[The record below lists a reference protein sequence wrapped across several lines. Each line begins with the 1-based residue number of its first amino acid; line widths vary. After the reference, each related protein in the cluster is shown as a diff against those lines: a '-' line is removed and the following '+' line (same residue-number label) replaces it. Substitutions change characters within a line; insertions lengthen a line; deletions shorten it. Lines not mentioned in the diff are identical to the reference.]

1 MGRQRKL
8 LKARVFVTVGILGWA
23 ILALMTFSSAI
34 GQDSLACR
42 VTFLAY
48 NAKEELPNQPIV
60 RGELV
65 LELGV
70 TGEVRGELLSD
81 ASPADGE
88 EPGEPVV
95 LATVVGQ
102 HNGRAI
108 NLVFESLAITFG
120 DALVVPADDS
130 ITYPTGLPLFATGTS
145 VAEVGLCTG
154 MWGGT
159 YVTADPITG
168 GQWFAVAP

>member
-1 MGRQRKL
+1 MMKTR
-8 LKARVFVTVGILGWA
+8 AFVTVGMLGWVA
-23 ILALMTFSSAI
+23 LALMTFSSVF
-34 GQDSLACR
+34 GQDSLSCR

-65 LELGV
+65 LELGI
-70 TGEVRGELLSD
+70 TGEVRGELLS
-81 ASPADGE
+81 APGPTE
-88 EPGEPVV
+88 ETVEDEPIL

-108 NLVFESLAITFG
+108 NLVFESPAIAFG
-120 DALVVPADDS
+120 ESLVVPPNEGVS
-130 ITYPTGLPLFATGTS
+130 YPTGLPLFATGTS

-154 MWGGT
+154 MWGGS
-159 YVTADPITG
+159 YVTADPITS

>member
-1 MGRQRKL
+1 M
-8 LKARVFVTVGILGWA
+8 KARAFMMVGVLGWVV
-23 ILALMTFSSAI
+23 LALLTFSSVF
-34 GQDSLACR
+34 GQESLSCR

-65 LELGV
+65 LELEV
-70 TGEVRGELLSD
+70 TGEVRGELMSD
-81 ASPADGE
+81 ASPADAE
-88 EPGEPVV
+88 TASEPVV

-102 HNGRAI
+102 HKGRAI
-108 NLVFESLAITFG
+108 NLVFESPAITFG
-120 DALVVPADDS
+120 ASLVVPPDEDV
-130 ITYPTGLPLFATGTS
+130 TYPTGLPLFATGTS
-145 VAEVGLCTG
+145 IAEVGLCTG